1 MKLKIQYSTP
11 YIKESNQLTTMKK
24 IIFSLLLVSIA
35 THFAMAQTGEVI
47 ITKKNPKENTPAVM
61 IGTDGKTPLYILDGK
76 IVTSINDIAPNDI
89 ESVSVL
95 KGAMATKKYG
105 EKAANGV
112 VEITSK
118 KNAKK
123 DITNN
128 STKNS
133 LSDSTKVT
141 VTIDGDKNGKVN
153 TEVDVNMT
161 VVVDGNKVTIN
172 GKEVDENDPRLQ
184 VEGKGNKRVILKK
197 LDKKPRIIVEG
208 RPLNSLD
215 LGKGLELDGDIIINE
230 NGDDNF
236 DIFVPNESKT
246 NQAFLGVV
254 TEETEQ
260 GAKINQVSEE
270 SPAAKAGL
278 KEGDIITKVNDIKID
293 GPAALYDAIGKSKP
307 EDKVTISYIRAGK
320 TNTLVASLAKNK
332 NNMQY
337 YNFSSPEGQGGSS
350 FDLTPRQY
358 FDPNTRKL
366 QPGQRGFS
374 FIPNFPGMEGMRI
387 TGIENKPKLGIS
399 IEDLETGEGVNIT
412 SVNEN
417 SPAAKG
423 GLKENDIIVQVNDQK
438 IKDVDALKPIIK
450 EAKEGSSF
458 TFQVKRNK
466 ELKTILVKLP
476 KKLKTADL

>member
-1 MKLKIQYSTP
+1 
-11 YIKESNQLTTMKK
+11 MKK
-24 IIFSLLLVSIA
+24 ILVSLLLLSF
-35 THFAMAQTGEVI
+35 TFHLAMAQTSEVI
-47 ITKKNPKENTPAVM
+47 ITNKNPKENAPAV
-61 IGTDGKTPLYILDGK
+61 IISKDGKTPLYILDGK
-76 IVTSINDIAPNDI
+76 IVDNIKDISPNDI

-105 EKAANGV
+105 EKAADGV
-112 VEITSK
+112 IEIISK

-123 DITNN
+123 EGTKDAQ
-128 STKNS
+128 KNS
-133 LSDSTKVT
+133 SKDSTKVT
-141 VTIDGDKNGKVN
+141 VTIDGDKNTKVK
-153 TEVDVNMT
+153 TDVDVNMT

-172 GKEVDENDPRLQ
+172 GKEIDENDPRLQ
-184 VEGKGNKRVILKK
+184 IEGKGNKRIILKK
-197 LDKKPRIIVEG
+197 LDTLPRILVEG
-208 RPLNSLD
+208 KPLNSLD
-215 LGKGLELDGDIIINE
+215 FGKRLELGGDIIINE
-230 NGDDNF
+230 DGDDNF
-236 DIFVPNESKT
+236 DMIVPNQAKT
-246 NQAFLGVV
+246 NEAFLGVV
-254 TEETEQ
+254 TEQTEQ
-260 GAKINQVSEE
+260 GAKINQVSDE

-293 GPAALYDAIGKSKP
+293 GPASLYDAIGKSKP
-307 EDKVTISYIRAGK
+307 EDKVTISYIRSGK

-332 NNMQY
+332 NTMQY
-337 YNFSSPEGQGGSS
+337 YNFSSPEGPGAPS
-350 FDLTPRQY
+350 FDMSPRQY

-366 QPGQRGFS
+366 QPSPRGFS
-374 FIPNFPGMEGMRI
+374 FAIPNFPGMEDMRI
-387 TGIENKPKLGIS
+387 AGIENKPKLGIS

-466 ELKTILVKLP
+466 ELKTIVVKLP